1 MQSLLDLNGKRKYL
15 TKAERNAF
23 LCAANK
29 SSPEIAT
36 FCAVLAY
43 TGARISEVL
52 ALTPDRVDVDAGVIV
67 FETLKKRRRGIYRAV
82 PVPGN
87 FLVQLLAVHDIR
99 ALQSHPE
106 RKDQRLWPWSRTKA
120 WMVVKRVMCA
130 AGITGAQASPKGLRH
145 ALGVNAL
152 QSSVPLNLV
161 SRWLGHSRLSTTAIY
176 TDATGDEEREIA
188 ESFWATF

>member
-1 MQSLLDLNGKRKYL
+1 
-15 TKAERNAF
+15 
-23 LCAANK
+23 
-29 SSPEIAT
+29 
-36 FCAVLAY
+36 
-43 TGARISEVL
+43 
-52 ALTPDRVDVDAGVIV
+52 
-67 FETLKKRRRGIYRAV
+67 
-82 PVPGN
+82 
-87 FLVQLLAVHDIR
+87 
-99 ALQSHPE
+99 
-106 RKDQRLWPWSRTKA
+106 
-120 WMVVKRVMCA
+120 MVVKRVMCA